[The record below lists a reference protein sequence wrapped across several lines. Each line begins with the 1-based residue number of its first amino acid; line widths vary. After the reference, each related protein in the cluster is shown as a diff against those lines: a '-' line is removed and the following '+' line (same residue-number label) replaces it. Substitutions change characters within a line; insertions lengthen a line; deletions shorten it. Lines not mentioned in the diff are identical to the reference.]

1 MYIKYMDINE
11 WLAVIQKPVESTT
24 ECVLC
29 EMIMKEVDTILQ
41 GSKVKEEIESALKSV
56 CDRLSTGDLAKEC
69 SNFVMQ
75 YTEIL
80 IDLLKSMPPKE
91 VCSKLGLCTADKA
104 PAKQQLHH
112 VKLVSEKHNGMNL
125 AYLITKTLTFLKNVY
140 HFMLFLFMY
149 FDFCFNNQMLD
160 TWTIVKTEVFVFSCN
175 QSLVQII

>member
-1 MYIKYMDINE
+1 MNINE
-11 WLAVIQKPVESTT
+11 CLAEIQKPVKSTT

-41 GSKVKEEIESALKSV
+41 GSQVKEEIESALKSV

-91 VCSKLGLCTADKA
+91 VCTKLGLCTADKA
-104 PAKQQLHH
+104 PVKQQLHH
-112 VKLVSEKHNGMNL
+112 VKLISEKHSGMNL
-125 AYLITKTLTFLKNVY
+125 AYFITKTFTFFENVY
-140 HFMLFLFMY
+140 HFMLFWYVY
-149 FDFCFNNQMLD
+149 FEFGFNCQMLD
-160 TWTIVKTEVFVFSCN
+160 TWTFMSNNC
-175 QSLVQII
+175 

>member
-1 MYIKYMDINE
+1 MNINE
-11 WLAVIQKPVESTT
+11 CLAEIQKPVESTT

-41 GSKVKEEIESALKSV
+41 GSQVKEEIESALKSV

-91 VCSKLGLCTADKA
+91 VCTKLGLCTADKA
-104 PAKQQLHH
+104 PVKQQLHH
-112 VKLVSEKHNGMNL
+112 VKLTSEKHSGMNL
-125 AYLITKTLTFLKNVY
+125 AYFITKNFYIFWKCVSFYVILVR
-140 HFMLFLFMY
+140 
-149 FDFCFNNQMLD
+149 
-160 TWTIVKTEVFVFSCN
+160 VFWVWF
-175 QSLVQII
+175 

>member
-1 MYIKYMDINE
+1 MNINE
-11 WLAVIQKPVESTT
+11 CLAEIQKPVESTT

-91 VCSKLGLCTADKA
+91 VCTKLGLCTADKA
-104 PAKQQLHH
+104 PVKQQLHH
-112 VKLVSEKHNGMNL
+112 VKLISEKHSGMNL
-125 AYLITKTLTFLKNVY
+125 AYFITKTFTFFENVY
-140 HFMLFLFMY
+140 HLMLFWYVY
-149 FDFCFNNQMLD
+149 FEFGFNCQMLD
-160 TWTIVKTEVFVFSCN
+160 TWTYMSNNC
-175 QSLVQII
+175 

>member
-1 MYIKYMDINE
+1 MNINE
-11 WLAVIQKPVESTT
+11 CLAEIQKPVESTT

-41 GSKVKEEIESALKSV
+41 GSQVKEEIESALKSV

-91 VCSKLGLCTADKA
+91 VCTKLGLCTADKA
-104 PAKQQLHH
+104 PVKQQLHH
-112 VKLVSEKHNGMNL
+112 VKLISEKHSGMNL
-125 AYLITKTLTFLKNVY
+125 AYFIIKTFTFFENVY
-140 HFMLFLFMY
+140 HFMLFWYVY
-149 FDFCFNNQMLD
+149 FEFGFNCQMLD
-160 TWTIVKTEVFVFSCN
+160 TWKYMSNNC
-175 QSLVQII
+175 

>member
-1 MYIKYMDINE
+1 MNINE
-11 WLAVIQKPVESTT
+11 CLAEIQKPVESTT

-56 CDRLSTGDLAKEC
+56 CDRLSTDDLAKEC

-91 VCSKLGLCTADKA
+91 VCTKLGLCTADKA
-104 PAKQQLHH
+104 PVKQQLHH
-112 VKLVSEKHNGMNL
+112 VKLISEKHSGMNL
-125 AYLITKTLTFLKNVY
+125 AYFIIKTFTFFENVY
-140 HFMLFLFMY
+140 HFMLFWYVY
-149 FDFCFNNQMLD
+149 FEFGFNCQMLD
-160 TWTIVKTEVFVFSCN
+160 TWTYMSNNC
-175 QSLVQII
+175 

>member
-80 IDLLKSMPPKE
+80 IDLLKSIPPKE

-175 QSLVQII
+175 QSLVHII

>member
-1 MYIKYMDINE
+1 MNINKC
-11 WLAVIQKPVESTT
+11 LADIQKPVESTT

-41 GSKVKEEIESALKSV
+41 GSQVKEEIESALKSV

-91 VCSKLGLCTADKA
+91 VCFKLGLCTADKV
-104 PAKQQLHH
+104 PVKQQLHH
-112 VKLVSEKHNGMNL
+112 VKLISEKHNGMSL
-125 AYLITKTLTFLKNVY
+125 AYLITKTLTFLKICII
-140 HFMLFLFMY
+140 LCY
-149 FDFCFNNQMLD
+149 FG
-160 TWTIVKTEVFVFSCN
+160 TCN
-175 QSLVQII
+175 LILLLTVIC

>member
-1 MYIKYMDINE
+1 MNINE
-11 WLAVIQKPVESTT
+11 CLAEIQKPVESTT

-41 GSKVKEEIESALKSV
+41 GSQVKEEIESALKSV

-91 VCSKLGLCTADKA
+91 VCTKLGLCTADKA
-104 PAKQQLHH
+104 PVKQQLHH
-112 VKLVSEKHNGMNL
+112 VKLISEKHSGMNL
-125 AYLITKTLTFLKNVY
+125 AYFIIKTFTFFENVY
-140 HFMLFLFMY
+140 HFMLFWYVY
-149 FDFCFNNQMLD
+149 FEFGFNCQMLD
-160 TWTIVKTEVFVFSCN
+160 TWTFMSNNC
-175 QSLVQII
+175 

>member
-1 MYIKYMDINE
+1 MNINE
-11 WLAVIQKPVESTT
+11 CLAEIQKPVESTT

-41 GSKVKEEIESALKSV
+41 GSQVKEEIESALKSV

-91 VCSKLGLCTADKA
+91 VCTKLGLCTADKA
-104 PAKQQLHH
+104 PVKQQLHH
-112 VKLVSEKHNGMNL
+112 VKLISEKHSGMNL
-125 AYLITKTLTFLKNVY
+125 AYFIIKNFYIFWKCVSFY
-140 HFMLFLFMY
+140 VIL
-149 FDFCFNNQMLD
+149 
-160 TWTIVKTEVFVFSCN
+160 VRVFWVWF
-175 QSLVQII
+175 

>member
-112 VKLVSEKHNGMNL
+112 VKLVSEKHDSMNL
-125 AYLITKTLTFLKNVY
+125 AYLITKTITFLK
-140 HFMLFLFMY
+140 MCIILCY
-149 FDFCFNNQMLD
+149 FCLCILISVL
-160 TWTIVKTEVFVFSCN
+160 TIKC
-175 QSLVQII
+175 

>member
-1 MYIKYMDINE
+1 MNINE
-11 WLAVIQKPVESTT
+11 CLAEIQKPVKSTT

-41 GSKVKEEIESALKSV
+41 GSQVKEEIESALKSV

-91 VCSKLGLCTADKA
+91 VCTKLGLCTADKA
-104 PAKQQLHH
+104 PVKQQLHH
-112 VKLVSEKHNGMNL
+112 VKLISEKHSGMNL
-125 AYLITKTLTFLKNVY
+125 AYFITKNFY
-140 HFMLFLFMY
+140 IF
-149 FDFCFNNQMLD
+149 
-160 TWTIVKTEVFVFSCN
+160 
-175 QSLVQII
+175 